1 MNKKG
6 ELTWEY
12 LAAIILVLLIIVLSL
27 MFLKFGKDIGIEKV
41 SGFFNDSL
49 KAIGR

>member
-12 LAAIILVLLIIVLSL
+12 LVAIILVLLIVVLVL
-27 MFLKFGKDIGIEKV
+27 IFLKFGMDIGTEKV